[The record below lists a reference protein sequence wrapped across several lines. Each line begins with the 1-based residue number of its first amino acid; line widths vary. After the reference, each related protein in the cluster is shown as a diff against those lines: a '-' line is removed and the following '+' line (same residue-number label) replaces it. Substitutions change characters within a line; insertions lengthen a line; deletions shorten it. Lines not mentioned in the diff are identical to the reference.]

1 MSAGWPYRCTGT
13 IAFVFGVIFSSMRVT
28 SMLLVRGSMST
39 NTTRAPAMVTAS
51 DVAMKEFAGT
61 MTSSPG
67 PTPSAM
73 SAIAIASVPL
83 ATPTQWP
90 TPQ

>member
-1 MSAGWPYRCTGT
+1 M
-13 IAFVFGVIFSSMRVT
+13 AFVFGVTFSSMRVT

-39 NTTRAPAMVTAS
+39 KTTRAPAMVTAS
-51 DVAMKEFAGT
+51 DVAMNEFAGT
-61 MTSSPG
+61 RTSSPG

-73 SAIAIASVPL
+73 SAMAIASVPL